1 VAAVAA
7 VGNKETEYLESDIR
21 QLRLFMEGLWQIM
34 QRRHAE
40 EELHSSKE
48 RFRAMFEHLNSGMAI
63 YQAVDEGADFLF
75 KDFNPAGERIARIS
89 REQVLGSR
97 LSELFPGMEDSGLI
111 QTLRRVWQTGRPEH
125 LAPFYYRDEVREG
138 WRENRI
144 YRLPSGE
151 VVALFDDV
159 TERIQTEKALQQK
172 IRELE
177 TFVNNIPHMAWLKDI
192 DSNFILANQAFG
204 HAVGLDPDYLRNN
217 TCAVCFGD
225 ELAAKM
231 KQDDQRVIESKTPIC
246 VEESV
251 VDRHGQTRHLET
263 SKSPILDDQEEVVGT
278 VGIAVN
284 ITERKEAEEAV
295 KRSEERLRNVLEEIP
310 QLAVSLLPD
319 GSIAYVNRHFLD
331 LTGWR
336 REEVLG
342 RDWFELFTSESRWE
356 KSRQMFLATMSHG
369 EVGDFS
375 RHESEILL
383 RDGQKRLIAWSN
395 VLTKDRQGGIRDIT
409 CMGVDL
415 TEQLEAKEAAEAAN
429 KAKSEFLANMS
440 HEIRTPLNGILG
452 MIQLMQET
460 ELSGEQQEYVNM
472 AYNSTKRLNRL
483 LNDILDLSK
492 IEAGKLEIR
501 SEEFQLHEVMQSIE
515 DIFSQVAKKSANALN
530 LSIDERIPEILIG
543 DSARLTQI
551 LFNLVGNAMK
561 YTQQG
566 RVEVQASLL
575 SEPLSDGQ
583 CRILFS
589 VSDTGQGISEEEI
602 HRIFDSFTQA
612 QGHATPQARQNEGAG
627 LGLPLVKRIVN
638 LMQGSASIVSKQGQ
652 GTTLYLCLPFAVPQS
667 LQSRQQE
674 QPFSGSPHSRE
685 GYRILLAEDDPV
697 NQIAVRRM
705 LEKMGHEVLVAENGS
720 LALQMLHQEG
730 FDLVLMDVK
739 MPEMDGVEATKRIRG
754 SEGGIR
760 NLPIVALTA
769 YAMSGERERFLEAG
783 MDDYIA
789 KPVHQEDLQEVLQR
803 NLSGLPRFDQ

>member
-1 VAAVAA
+1 MSS
-7 VGNKETEYLESDIR
+7 GKPSY
-21 QLRLFMEGLWQIM
+21 
-34 QRRHAE
+34 
-40 EELHSSKE
+40 EELEHRVKKLKQELAAYEKAGAGAKESGAFRALRKSEE
-48 RFRAMFEHLNSGMAI
+48 RFKAMFEHLSSGMAI
-63 YQAVDEGADFLF
+63 YQAVDAGADFMF
-75 KDFNPAGERIARIS
+75 MDFNPAAERITRIS
-89 REQVLGSR
+89 REQVLGRR
-97 LSELFPGMEDSGLI
+97 LSALFPGMEDSGLME
-111 QTLRRVWQTGRPEH
+111 TLRRVWQSGRAEH

-138 WRENRI
+138 WRENRV
-144 YRLPSGE
+144 YRLPTGE

-159 TERIQTEKALQQK
+159 TERIRTEEALQQK

-204 HAVGLDPDYLRNN
+204 EAVGLDPEYLRNN

-225 ELAAKM
+225 GMAAKM

-263 SKSPILDDQEEVVGT
+263 SKSPILDDQGEVVGT
-278 VGIAVN
+278 VGVAVN

-295 KRSEERLRNVLEEIP
+295 KKSEERLRNVLEEIP

-319 GSIAYVNRHFLD
+319 GSIAYANRHFLE

-336 REEVLG
+336 REDVLG
-342 RDWFELFTSESRWE
+342 SDWFELFISDSNR
-356 KSRQMFLATMSHG
+356 RRIRHAFRNTMASG
-369 EVGDFS
+369 DVGDFS
-375 RHESEILL
+375 RYENEILL
-383 RDGQKRLIAWSN
+383 RDGQRRLIAWSN
-395 VLTKDRQGGIRDIT
+395 VLTKDSQGGIRDVT

-460 ELSGEQQEYVNM
+460 SLSGEQQEYVNM

-501 SEEFQLHEVMQSIE
+501 SEEFRLREVMQSIE
-515 DIFSQVAKKSANALN
+515 DIFSQVAKKNANILSLN
-530 LSIDERIPEILIG
+530 IDAAIPDILIG

-551 LFNLVGNAMK
+551 MFNLVGNAMK
-561 YTQQG
+561 YTREG
-566 RVEVQASLL
+566 RVEVEAS
-575 SEPLSDGQ
+575 PLSDTPSDRN
-583 CRILFS
+583 CRILFT
-589 VSDTGQGISEEEI
+589 VSDTGQGVSEEEI
-602 HRIFDSFTQA
+602 HRIFDTFTQA
-612 QGHATPQARQNEGAG
+612 NSYATPQARQNEGAG

-638 LMQGSASIVSKQGQ
+638 LMQGSASIVSEQGR
-652 GTTLYLCLPFAVPQS
+652 GTTIYLTIPFTVPQS
-667 LQSRQQE
+667 LLGMQQDQAASE
-674 QPFSGSPHSRE
+674 RPISSE
-685 GYRILLAEDDPV
+685 GHRILLAEDDPV
-697 NQIAVRRM
+697 NQVTVRRM
-705 LEKMGHEVLVAENGS
+705 LEKKGYEVRVAENGYQ
-720 LALQMLHQEG
+720 ALETLSSEP

-739 MPEMDGVEATKRIRG
+739 MPVMDGVEATKRIRRAQG
-754 SEGGIR
+754 AVKA
-760 NLPIVALTA
+760 LPVVAFTA
-769 YAMSGERERFLEAG
+769 YAMSGERERFLDAG

-789 KPVHQEDLQEVLQR
+789 KPVNRDELLEVIER
-803 NLSGLPRFDQ
+803 NLTAERRSHR